1 MNGLLEMNISQLFL
15 FGIIFSLFL
24 FLSPIIFYSLVIFS
38 IKKSKINKNLINLVA
53 NENIEKNNRALIVI
67 PILNG
72 ASRIKER
79 ITNIVANCSPSDFE
93 IVIISDGS
101 RDNTYEEA
109 LKHSKL
115 LREKGWKLDVI
126 QNELNIGRAA
136 SHNKAVEKSKNEII
150 IFTDLDTRFS
160 KTFPQNSLKYLRKNS
175 HVGAVSAEVKFE
187 I

>member
-1 MNGLLEMNISQLFL
+1 MLFR
-15 FGIIFSLFL
+15 
-24 FLSPIIFYSLVIFS
+24 S
-38 IKKSKINKNLINLVA
+38 IYYKKNKNKNLFSDLEKHSITKLQNYIPLYQNFFSLNENNYNNINLNHKYHISDV

-160 KTFPQNSLKYLRKNS
+160 KTFPQNS
-175 HVGAVSAEVKFE
+175 
-187 I
+187 